1 MTNPVRADK
10 RKFHYIYQITRTDGS
25 GKFYIGMHSTDNLND
40 GYFGSGKLLWASI
53 KKHGKEIH
61 TKEIIE
67 FLPTRE
73 ELKNRERQLVSEELI
88 ANPLCM
94 NLQIGG
100 YGGNLKKGYKW
111 TEEAKARLSE
121 VRKGLPGHPHTEE
134 TKTKIRKSANE
145 CIANGRMKTWAT
157 SLTKEERAV
166 NVTKGNKSRAKKLY
180 AYSPVDGSFVKEFPP
195 FNGTIEMLQIK
206 VAHLSLALKDK
217 RFPCGGYLWSH
228 ERVPNLGVTEKDVM
242 ERALWASRPKSTRPI
257 TQIFPDGSTKIWE
270 SMQHVIR
277 ELGGHPRKI
286 EKIIQTGV
294 EWNGCT
300 WSG

>member
-1 MTNPVRADK
+1 MANPVRADK
-10 RKFHYIYQITRTDGS
+10 RKFHYIYKITRNDAS
-25 GKFYIGMHSTDNLND
+25 SKFYIGMHSTDNLND
-40 GYFGSGKLLWASI
+40 GYFGSGKLLWLSI
-53 KKHGKEIH
+53 KKYGRDLH
-61 TKEIIE
+61 TKEILE
-67 FLPTRE
+67 FLPSRSLLKERE
-73 ELKNRERQLVSEELI
+73 KELVNQELLD
-88 ANPLCM
+88 NPQCM

-111 TEEAKARLSE
+111 SDEAKQKLSE
-121 VRKGLPGHPHTEE
+121 TRKGKPGHQHTEE
-134 TKTKIRKSANE
+134 TKAKIQASAKA
-145 CIANGRMKTWAT
+145 CIEDGRMKTWAT
-157 SLTKEERAV
+157 SLTKEERGA

-180 AYSPVDGSFVKEFPP
+180 AYSPIDGSFVKEFPP
-195 FNGTIEMLQIK
+195 FNDTIEMLQIK

-228 ERVPNLGVTEKDVM
+228 EQVHNLGVTEKDVM
-242 ERALWASRPKSTRPI
+242 ERALWASRPKSARPI

-277 ELGGHPRKI
+277 ELGGHQRKI
-286 EKIIQTGV
+286 EKIIQTGA